1 MRSVTYKPLV
11 NLLRNPPKLSGLMK
25 EHIKSGSS
33 LIDNKY
39 PKGSKEYFQLFK
51 EGRELYSKG
60 IINILNESDLKLIK
74 ETKIGEIVEYNN
86 KKIPLDFP
94 IFEGKNYYIY
104 TMNPVDKSINRIQI
118 MESYDDRLFQ
128 VEIQIVLDKTKRDI
142 SETLSDIR
150 AIEGVTIVN
159 IEDVDELW
167 SEETQHNIKAKIKI
181 DPAPFKT
188 ISKGVFMGILN
199 DIKKMPGV
207 LKAAFISK
215 IKVI

>member
-1 MRSVTYKPLV
+1 MKQISFKPLAKF
-11 NLLRNPPKLSGLMK
+11 LKNPPRLSSLIK
-25 EHIKSGSS
+25 EHIKTGKP
-33 LIDNKY
+33 LLETNI
-39 PKGSKEYFQLFK
+39 PKGSEEYMQLFK
-51 EGRELYSKG
+51 EARELYSKG
-60 IINILNESDLKLIK
+60 VINILNESDLKLIK

-86 KKIPLDFP
+86 KKTPLDFP

-128 VEIQIVLDKTKRDI
+128 VEIQIILDKTKRDI

-188 ISKGVFMGILN
+188 ISKGVFMGVLN